1 MEQSNFQSLLGEV
14 LRRVRITE
22 AMQYCYMPSGD
33 WETDA
38 TPVASRPKDGIGFH
52 ILATGTCWL
61 EFGGRRTTLR
71 EGDIAAFP
79 FGTPHTLGAG
89 SGGQVFDPGGALPP
103 MPWPETPM
111 LRFGNADR
119 LVRILCGYVRCE
131 AVHFLPFRQ
140 ALPEFIHVSTAAN
153 EDWLSGV
160 VLQIV
165 REVDMPR
172 GGGTAILERL
182 TEIALLEVLRRQL
195 SAESTREIG
204 WLAAIRDPILGR
216 CLKLI
221 HDDPGKPWSLGALID
236 GAGASRSVIS
246 ERFTT
251 MLGTGPIS
259 YIRDWRLFLA
269 RERLKQGSP
278 SIGSVAEAAGY
289 SSEAAFNRAFARAY
303 GVPPAAFRESQRNS
317 S

>member
-1 MEQSNFQSLLGEV
+1 MEPSSFQSLLGEV
-14 LRRVRITE
+14 LRRVRISE
-22 AMQYCYMPSGD
+22 AVQYCYMPSGD
-33 WETDA
+33 WWTDA
-38 TPVASRPKDGIGFH
+38 TPLSTRPRDAIGFH
-52 ILATGTCWL
+52 ILAAGTCWL
-61 EFGGRRTTLR
+61 EFGGQRTTLR

-79 FGTPHTLGAG
+79 FGSPHFLGAG
-89 SGGQVFDPGGALPP
+89 NGGPEFDPGGALPP
-103 MPWPETPM
+103 RPWRETPM

-119 LVRILCGYVRCE
+119 QVRILCGYVRCE
-131 AVHFLPFRQ
+131 AVHFLPFRE
-140 ALPEFIHVSTAAN
+140 ALPEFIHLSTAAN

-160 VLQIV
+160 VSQIV
-165 REVDMPR
+165 REVDLPQ

-195 SAESTREIG
+195 SADSVRETG

-221 HDDPGKPWSLGALID
+221 HDDPGRPWTLGDLID

-246 ERFTT
+246 ERFAT

-269 RERLKQGSP
+269 RERLKLGNP
-278 SIGSVAEAAGY
+278 SIGLVAEEAGY

-303 GVPPAAFRESQRNS
+303 GVPPAAFRESQQNAR
-317 S
+317 